1 MQTSPRRL
9 LPLLLVVV
17 LSLLPSSSPLPPQNP
32 NPAVP
37 SLSPHTRVFAK
48 APSSNSTSVTVLE
61 SRGAEEGPSTFLTA
75 SQEGINSPE
84 DLQPPPGFEWDGNWK
99 IDVSKS
105 KYGWFGTAGGERRKW
120 IRMVKPAEKVSGPTS
135 KLPITKPSAEVAE
148 PTVKDDKKQVSGL
161 IQSILEDWN
170 FKGYSLSIY
179 KSFLYPL
186 AFGLSL
192 RLPLSQNFLSYFAR
206 PYLPSLT
213 SSLGLYYPW
222 SIGVFLSFSVP
233 INLYLQYL
241 KQFIFMI
248 ALRKRRER
256 VVLNADVVKR
266 VGFSVSYRF
275 STRYGFRFLV
285 APWVL
290 YMPTLV
296 HLLNILSQH
305 LKRVS
310 NESSQ
315 LIQRLY
321 RIGERRMA
329 GLGVTSSMYQDG
341 ISGSFV
347 VSLNSFFLDFKKGKA
362 GRRRREQERAELL
375 RESGVVGE

>member
-1 MQTSPRRL
+1 M
-9 LPLLLVVV
+9 
-17 LSLLPSSSPLPPQNP
+17 
-32 NPAVP
+32 
-37 SLSPHTRVFAK
+37 
-48 APSSNSTSVTVLE
+48 
-61 SRGAEEGPSTFLTA
+61 
-75 SQEGINSPE
+75 
-84 DLQPPPGFEWDGNWK
+84 
-99 IDVSKS
+99 
-105 KYGWFGTAGGERRKW
+105 
-120 IRMVKPAEKVSGPTS
+120 
-135 KLPITKPSAEVAE
+135 
-148 PTVKDDKKQVSGL
+148 
-161 IQSILEDWN
+161 
-170 FKGYSLSIY
+170 
-179 KSFLYPL
+179 
-186 AFGLSL
+186 
-192 RLPLSQNFLSYFAR
+192 
-206 PYLPSLT
+206 
-213 SSLGLYYPW
+213 
-222 SIGVFLSFSVP
+222 
-233 INLYLQYL
+233 
-241 KQFIFMI
+241 
-248 ALRKRRER
+248 
-256 VVLNADVVKR
+256 LNADVVKR

-285 APWVL
+285 TPWVL

>member
-1 MQTSPRRL
+1 M
-9 LPLLLVVV
+9 
-17 LSLLPSSSPLPPQNP
+17 N
-32 NPAVP
+32 
-37 SLSPHTRVFAK
+37 
-48 APSSNSTSVTVLE
+48 NSTSVTVLE
-61 SRGAEEGPSTFLTA
+61 SREAQSGDPSQEQPGTFLTA
-75 SQEGINSPE
+75 SQERIGSPE
-84 DLQPPPGFEWDGNWK
+84 DLQPPPGFSWDGNWK

-105 KYGWFGTAGGERRKW
+105 KYGWFGTAGGIERRKW
-120 IRMVKPAEKVSGPTS
+120 IRMVKLAQKVSGPTS
-135 KLPITKPSAEVAE
+135 KLVKRGTSAELEGGEEVV
-148 PTVKDDKKQVSGL
+148 VKDDKKQVTNL
-161 IQSILEDWN
+161 IKNVLEDWN

-241 KQFIFMI
+241 RQFIFMV
-248 ALRKRRER
+248 ALRKKRER

-296 HLLNILSQH
+296 HLLNMVTQY

-310 NESSQ
+310 SESSQ
-315 LIQRLY
+315 IIQRLY

-347 VSLNSFFLDFKKGKA
+347 VSLNSFFLDFKGGKRE
-362 GRRRREQERAELL
+362 RRRREAEREALL